1 MDGLPSY
8 YNENWEL
15 ITPSN
20 SQYGAIGYRLPTEAE
35 WEFGVRYNDNR
46 SYNWGNKSPDCQ
58 RANFYNEEFCV
69 WWTSPVGSNPVGT
82 SCLGLQDMSG
92 TLLEWCND
100 WYDDYRA
107 DQKIDPLGPSTGS
120 L

>member
-1 MDGLPSY
+1 
-8 YNENWEL
+8 
-15 ITPSN
+15 
-20 SQYGAIGYRLPTEAE
+20 
-35 WEFGVRYNDNR
+35 
-46 SYNWGNKSPDCQ
+46 
-58 RANFYNEEFCV
+58 
-69 WWTSPVGSNPVGT
+69 
-82 SCLGLQDMSG
+82 MSG